1 MMLDMLE
8 QMNGLLTATIFLI
21 GGALIIFIYDAYKQ
35 TQNKN
40 LLVLALGLFI
50 LIIAGNIPSL
60 VYLFASD
67 RIELIEALTISQ
79 YTQVAGIIV
88 ILYSALRT

>member
-1 MMLDMLE
+1 MLDMLE
-8 QMNGLLTATIFLI
+8 QMNGLLTAVIFLI

-35 TQNKN
+35 TQDKN
-40 LLVLALGLFI
+40 LLILALGLFI

-60 VYLFASD
+60 AYLIASE
-67 RIELIEALTISQ
+67 RIELIGAITISQ

-88 ILYSALRT
+88 ILYSALRA